1 MGRRGLAE
9 AGVPGHGA
17 AGSQDAEGK
26 EQGSAVGMELGFAAQ
41 QGGRHWCG
49 GGALGGGGGGVRLGG
64 AYPQDIVAGSTCG
77 PHRR

>member
-1 MGRRGLAE
+1 MGLESQRKRVGRRGLAE

-41 QGGRHWCG
+41 QGGRHWCVWG
-49 GGALGGGGGGVRLGG
+49 VHLVGGV
-64 AYPQDIVAGSTCG
+64 AG
-77 PHRR
+77 